1 MRPNSERDYDFSSQ
15 NIRKMLGCG
24 LRIVSSDR
32 TRLAHSEEE
41 KNPTDRVI
49 KTASII
55 LHGHARGG
63 CVYVR
68 LVSWGSLPG

>member
-55 LHGHARGG
+55 LH
-63 CVYVR
+63 
-68 LVSWGSLPG
+68 